1 MRTLLALI
9 ASVGLV
15 GCVGDVDSM
24 DPGEDPVN
32 DPQTSNNPAN
42 GDLAA
47 AKKKFDDNV
56 YPLINMKCSGG
67 ACHSQVG
74 TGGSVTKFVATNAVD
89 GHKTA
94 TEFTALVGNFTSTAA
109 PILTM
114 IKGGNH
120 KGATYATA
128 EEAKIVEWLDAEVLA
143 RNTNPNNP
151 PPQTGET
158 LSQATERVL
167 SAFAGCMQYT
177 DFQTANMANAWGNL
191 TAQNNQQCE
200 NCHAT
205 GGEGF
210 IASRSSQFFYDVVS
224 TKKYFFL
231 QYFTVDLTQGSMAA
245 KVVMNQASFLGVSNG
260 QDPHREHPRFN
271 ATNNQGMTAL
281 TQFYN
286 ATMAR
291 VGQAGL
297 CAPKPLQNQ

>member
-9 ASVGLV
+9 ASATLV
-15 GCVGDVDSM
+15 GCVGDVDDM
-24 DPGEDPVN
+24 GPGAQPIN
-32 DPQTSNNPAN
+32 PPQDTNNPAG
-42 GDLAA
+42 GDLTV

-56 YPLINMKCSGG
+56 YPLLNMKCSGG
-67 ACHSQVG
+67 ACHSQAG
-74 TGGSVTKFVATNAVD
+74 TGGSVTKFVATNAAD
-89 GHKTA
+89 GHKVA

-109 PILTM
+109 PVLTL
-114 IKGGNH
+114 IKGGTH

-128 EEAKIVEWLDAEVLA
+128 DEAKIVEWLDAEVTA
-143 RNTNPNNP
+143 RNVNPSQP
-151 PPQTGET
+151 PPSSGET

-167 SAFAGCMQYT
+167 SSFAGCMQYT
-177 DFQTANMANAWGNL
+177 DFQAANMANAWGNL
-191 TAQNNQQCE
+191 NAQNNQQCE

-210 IASRSSQFFYDVVS
+210 IASRQSQLFYDVVS

-245 KVVMNQASFLGVSNG
+245 KVVINQASFIGVSNG

-271 ATNNQGMTAL
+271 ATNNQGMQAL

-286 ATMAR
+286 ATMTR
-291 VGQAGL
+291 VGTAGL

>member
-1 MRTLLALI
+1 MRTFLALI
-9 ASVGLV
+9 ASVSLV

-24 DPGEDPVN
+24 GPGDEPVN
-32 DPQTSNNPAN
+32 DPQTSNNPAG

-56 YPLINMKCSGG
+56 FPVLTAKCSGG
-67 ACHSQVG
+67 ACHSQAG
-74 TGGSVTKFVATNAVD
+74 TGGSVTKFVATLATD
-89 GHKTA
+89 GHKVA
-94 TEFTALVGNFTSTAA
+94 TEYTALVGNFTASAA
-109 PILTM
+109 PILVM

-120 KGATYATA
+120 KGVSYATA
-128 EEAKIVEWLDAEVLA
+128 EESKIVEWLDAEVTA
-143 RNTNPNNP
+143 RNVNPNNP
-151 PPQTGET
+151 PPTSGET

-167 SAFAGCMQYT
+167 SGFAGCMQFT

-210 IASRSSQFFYDVVS
+210 IASRSAQFFYDVVS

-231 QYFTVDLTQGSMAA
+231 QYFTVDLTQGAMAA
-245 KVVMNQASFLGVSNG
+245 KVVMNQASFLGVSQG

-271 ATNNQGMTAL
+271 ATQNQGMTAL